1 MAEIGAF
8 GPVVFQVSSEL
19 VRNFDRLSEDRRA
32 RYATHDLLSLEQ
44 RLQYLGLDLAR
55 VDFAMSF
62 HAAFCQPNKEL
73 DALQGVL
80 ESHEAQ
86 ALVIGPKNFGEFV
99 LETIRGTWNHTSNK
113 GVCLHA
119 TADVSLREYR

>member
-1 MAEIGAF
+1 MSEIGAF
-8 GPVVFQVSSEL
+8 GPVIFVASQQH
-19 VRNFDRLSEDRRA
+19 VRTFERLSEDRRA

-44 RLQYLGLDLAR
+44 KLQYLGLDLAR
-55 VDFAMSF
+55 VDFTMSF
-62 HAAFCQPNKEL
+62 HGTFCQPEKDL
-73 DALQGVL
+73 STLQEVL
-80 ESHEAQ
+80 ESHQ
-86 ALVIGPKNFGEFV
+86 AHPLVIGSKNFGEFV